1 MANVLKAQLDFT
13 GFVDLL
19 NEDVTTVQ
27 KRAKLRIGASSLDT
41 TFTQI
46 QTIFN
51 SATPTTAAPTSFYST
66 KQTILTTAN
75 FDIDLNGGTMDDD
88 LGVAMVWTKLHA
100 LVVSVLTPNGTKY
113 VKIGPQGAT
122 NALNFG
128 FDGVAS
134 DDWVECY
141 TVMPFIRPSAN
152 GWTVD
157 ATHKVVRINNPTGS
171 SVIVEILAIGK
182 P

>member
-51 SATPTTAAPTSFYST
+51 SATPTTAAPTS
-66 KQTILTTAN
+66 L
-75 FDIDLNGGTMDDD
+75 
-88 LGVAMVWTKLHA
+88 
-100 LVVSVLTPNGTKY
+100 
-113 VKIGPQGAT
+113 
-122 NALNFG
+122 
-128 FDGVAS
+128 AS
-134 DDWVECY
+134 Q
-141 TVMPFIRPSAN
+141 RR
-152 GWTVD
+152 G
-157 ATHKVVRINNPTGS
+157 
-171 SVIVEILAIGK
+171 
-182 P
+182 